1 MGIIFFGTPD
11 FALPSLKGLHDHHE
25 DITEVVTQ
33 PDKTGGRGHRMIKPP
48 VKNLAEELGIPC
60 SQPSNIR
67 SEEFISHVRELSP
80 EFVIVVAYGRIIPKE
95 ILDILLRG
103 CINLHASLLPKY
115 RGAAPI
121 QWAIINGEKE
131 TGITTMLMDE
141 GLDTGDILLQ
151 KPIPIESSDT
161 GKSLSEK
168 LSHPGAELLIS
179 TLTGIRR
186 NTIRPVP
193 QRGEP
198 SYAPIIKKSDGLM
211 DWNMP
216 AAAICNRIR
225 ALNPWPG
232 AFTRIRNKTVKILK
246 AEVREGRGAP
256 GVVVKR
262 ERHLI
267 LISTPEG
274 LLVPLEV
281 QVEGKRPMDIAS
293 YLQGQG
299 RDLKVGERTGDTKIV

>member
-1 MGIIFFGTPD
+1 MGILFFGTPD

-48 VKNLAEELGIPC
+48 VKSLAEELGIPC
-60 SQPSNIR
+60 TQPSNIR
-67 SEEFISHVRELSP
+67 SEEFISHVRELAP

-95 ILDILLRG
+95 ILDIPRRG

-151 KPIPIESSDT
+151 KPVPIEDSDT
-161 GKSLSEK
+161 GKSLSER
-168 LSHPGAELLIS
+168 LSHPGAELLIE
-179 TLTGIRR
+179 TLTGVRE

-198 SYAPIIKKSDGLM
+198 SYAPIIKKSDGLI

-232 AFTRIRNKTVKILK
+232 AFTMIKNKTVKILK

-262 ERHLI
+262 ERHRI

-274 LLVPLEV
+274 LVAPLEV